1 MCISNEIAHDAD
13 QVSVENSNP
22 KLSIL
27 IDPTE
32 FLPKLSLLK
41 DEMMKLRGAIDGGRE
56 YELPERH
63 DPLYLM
69 FDNDFL
75 LGTATH
81 WPEYLLYNLETDD
94 EEKMQDIKNAAV
106 PYNTVGLLEVRWT
119 PLGGPE
125 PEQWDQPAPDVESED
140 ELLGQPWT
148 YRLEIK
154 RATDLPVFCEMAY
167 IEYEFFGEVFTTE
180 VVQQTTY
187 SPIFEYSFV
196 HHVEH
201 VTPEFIKFL
210 KGSLEMHV
218 HVTQHVDA
226 PSVICS

>member
-1 MCISNEIAHDAD
+1 M
-13 QVSVENSNP
+13 ENSNP

-119 PLGGPE
+119 PLGGIE
-125 PEQWDQPAPDVESED
+125 PEKWDEPPPDVESED

-148 YRLEIK
+148 YRLQIK

-187 SPIFEYSFV
+187 SPIFEYSFI
-196 HHVEH
+196 HHVER
-201 VTPEFIKFL
+201 VTPEFIQFL

-218 HVTQHVDA
+218 HVTQHVD
-226 PSVICS
+226 PPTVSI